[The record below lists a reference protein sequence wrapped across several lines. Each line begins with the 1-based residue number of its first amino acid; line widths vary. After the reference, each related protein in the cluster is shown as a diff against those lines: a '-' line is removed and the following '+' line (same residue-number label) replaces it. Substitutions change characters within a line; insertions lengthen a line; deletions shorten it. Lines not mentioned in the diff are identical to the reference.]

1 MDVNDKQVAAE
12 RARQDLEDIMS
23 LKNSD
28 AFNRYFLRRL
38 TQKRAEIERKFKY
51 EPPEKVDKNQREELR
66 QTMLALED
74 LEKMMSV
81 DEGNIRGGISREAIA
96 QRPRGGPPDP
106 SAAPSTSAGPLG

>member
-1 MDVNDKQVAAE
+1 MDVTDQQVAAE

-38 TQKRAEIERKFKY
+38 TQKRTEVERRFKY
-51 EPPEKVDKNQREELR
+51 EPPENVDKDQREELR

-74 LEKMMSV
+74 LEKMMAV
-81 DEGNIRGGISREAIA
+81 DEGNIRGGISREANG
-96 QRPRGGPPDP
+96 RPRGGLHGQ
-106 SAAPSTSAGPLG
+106 SAAPSVSAGPLG